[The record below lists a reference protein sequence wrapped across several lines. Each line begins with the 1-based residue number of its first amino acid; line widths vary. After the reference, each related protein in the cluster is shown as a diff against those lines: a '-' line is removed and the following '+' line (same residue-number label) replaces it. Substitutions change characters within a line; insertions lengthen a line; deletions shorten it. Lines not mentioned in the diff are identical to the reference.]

1 MTDLTQADVRSYV
14 DDGFLVVR
22 DLVSADDVAAIRDEI
37 ARFAR
42 GEYPVANPQ
51 AVPTGLSSEE
61 AAEHLLA
68 IHFPH
73 WVSDVALQ
81 FVHHEGVV
89 SVLER
94 ITAAHLPHWDG
105 SVKCMQS
112 MLFVKPP
119 GMQGQAW
126 HQDERFIPTR
136 DRSLTGVWI
145 AVDDATTENGC
156 LWVIPGSHRNGYLW
170 PTAAHGRPDE
180 FDGADEAHGFDESA
194 EVAVEVSAGSVVF
207 FNGYLLHRSRRNRS
221 QTYRRALVNHYCNS
235 WSLLHWDIR
244 DADAARLVGSDYR
257 TVVHVSGTDPY
268 AWKGY
273 TAPPP
278 QVYVRPRG

>member
-1 MTDLTQADVRSYV
+1 MSGATDEQVRSFV
-14 DDGFLVVR
+14 DDGYLVVS
-22 DLVSADDVAAIRDEI
+22 DLVSAGEVAEI
-37 ARFAR
+37 KEEIGRFAR
-42 GEYPVANPQ
+42 GEYPVANPE
-51 AVPTGLSSEE
+51 AVPADLSSEE
-61 AAEHLLA
+61 AARHLLA

-73 WVSDVALQ
+73 WVSDVALR
-81 FVHHEGVV
+81 FVQHEGIVA
-89 SVLER
+89 VLER
-94 ITAAHLPHWDG
+94 VTAAHLPHWDG

-136 DRSLTGVWI
+136 DRSLIGVWI
-145 AVDDATTENGC
+145 AVDDATVDNGC
-156 LWVIPGSHRNGYLW
+156 LWVLPGSHRNGYLW
-170 PTAAHGRPDE
+170 PTAPHGRPDE
-180 FDGADEAHGFDESA
+180 FDAADEAQGFDDA
-194 EVAVEVSAGSVVF
+194 GEVAVEVQAGSVVF

-221 QTYRRALVNHYCNS
+221 DVYRRALVNHYCNA

-257 TVVHVSGTDPY
+257 TVVPVSGQDPY

-273 TAPPP
+273 VDPPA
-278 QVYVRPRG
+278 QVYLRPRG